1 MEQSDLIVRRI
12 KDGTVID
19 HINEGKGLN
28 VLEAL
33 EIDGSRGN
41 VITIALNMPSGKLKK
56 KDMIKVEGRFL
67 EDDDTNKL
75 AVIAPSSTVNII
87 KNYKLVEKRRV
98 SLPNQIEQIF
108 RCSNPDCITNSQEH
122 IESTMEVM
130 DKENLVLK
138 CRYCGRILDVNDL
151 KISKKKLKN
160 LKNYFF

>member
-33 EIDGSRGN
+33 EIDGSQGN
-41 VITIALNMPSGKLKK
+41 VITIALNMPSGKLSK
-56 KDMIKVEGRFL
+56 KDMIKVEGLFL

-87 KNYKLVEKRRV
+87 KDYKLVEKRRV
-98 SLPNQIEQIF
+98 SLPNEIEQIF

-130 DKENLVLK
+130 DKVNLVLK

-151 KISKKKLKN
+151 KVSKKN
-160 LKNYFF
+160 

>member
-33 EIDGSRGN
+33 EIDGSKGN
-41 VITIALNMPSGKLKK
+41 VITIALNMPSGKLSK
-56 KDMIKVEGRFL
+56 KDMIKVEGLFL

-75 AVIAPSSTVNII
+75 AVIAPASTVNII
-87 KNYKLVEKRRV
+87 KDYKLVEKRRV

-138 CRYCGRILDVNDL
+138 CRYCGRVLDVDDL
-151 KISKKKLKN
+151 RYQKKN
-160 LKNYFF
+160 

>member
-138 CRYCGRILDVNDL
+138 CRYCGRWSNDG
-151 KISKKKLKN
+151 
-160 LKNYFF
+160 

>member
-1 MEQSDLIVRRI
+1 MEQSHLIVRRI

-151 KISKKKLKN
+151 KISKKN
-160 LKNYFF
+160 

>member
-1 MEQSDLIVRRI
+1 MEQSDLLVRRI

-33 EIDGSRGN
+33 EIDGSSGN

-67 EDDDTNKL
+67 EGDDTNRL

-87 KNYKLVEKRRV
+87 KDYKLVEKRRV
-98 SLPNQIEQIF
+98 SLPNQIEDIF

-122 IESTMEVM
+122 IESIMEVI
-130 DKENLVLK
+130 DKDNLVLK

-151 KISKKKLKN
+151 KVSKKN
-160 LKNYFF
+160 

>member
-75 AVIAPSSTVNII
+75 ADIAPSSTVNII
-87 KNYKLVEKRRV
+87 KDYKLVEKRRV

-138 CRYCGRILDVNDL
+138 CRYCGRVLDVNDL
-151 KISKKKLKN
+151 KYQKKN
-160 LKNYFF
+160 

>member
-19 HINEGKGLN
+19 HINEGKGLK

-67 EDDDTNKL
+67 EDMIQTNL

-87 KNYKLVEKRRV
+87 KDYKLVEKEEFHY
-98 SLPNQIEQIF
+98 QI
-108 RCSNPDCITNSQEH
+108 R
-122 IESTMEVM
+122 
-130 DKENLVLK
+130 
-138 CRYCGRILDVNDL
+138 L
-151 KISKKKLKN
+151 KIFFDAQTQTALQTVKN
-160 LKNYFF
+160 TSSP

>member
-19 HINEGKGLN
+19 HINEGKGLK

-67 EDDDTNKL
+67 EDSDTNKL

-98 SLPNQIEQIF
+98 SLPNQIEDIF

-122 IESTMEVM
+122 IESIMEAVSYTHLTLPTNR
-130 DKENLVLK
+130 EV
-138 CRYCGRILDVNDL
+138 
-151 KISKKKLKN
+151 
-160 LKNYFF
+160 

>member
-19 HINEGKGLN
+19 HINEGKGLK
-28 VLEAL
+28 VLDAL
-33 EIDGSRGN
+33 EIDGSHGN

-87 KNYKLVEKRRV
+87 KEYKLVEKRRV
-98 SLPNQIEQIF
+98 SLPNQIEEIF

-122 IESTMEVM
+122 IESTMEVL

-138 CRYCGRILDVNDL
+138 CRFCGRVLDVNDV
-151 KISKKKLKN
+151 KYQKKN
-160 LKNYFF
+160 

>member
-1 MEQSDLIVRRI
+1 MEQSDLLVRRI

-19 HINEGKGLN
+19 HINEGKGLR

-75 AVIAPSSTVNII
+75 AVIAPASTVNII
-87 KNYKLVEKRRV
+87 KDYKLVEKRRV

-130 DKENLVLK
+130 DKDNLVLK

-151 KISKKKLKN
+151 KVSKKN
-160 LKNYFF
+160 